1 LGTVFSIIL
10 APPLVIAVTENGDFE
25 HRVGGLTQAESPVSC
40 YDKYKFERVQVLER
54 ELVLSLT

>member
-1 LGTVFSIIL
+1 M
-10 APPLVIAVTENGDFE
+10 IAVTENGDFE